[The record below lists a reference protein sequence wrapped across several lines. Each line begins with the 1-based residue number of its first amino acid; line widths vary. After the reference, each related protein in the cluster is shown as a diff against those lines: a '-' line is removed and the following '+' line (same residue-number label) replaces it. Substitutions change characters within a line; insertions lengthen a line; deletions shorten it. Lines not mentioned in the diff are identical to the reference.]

1 MCIMLEVML
10 EVQVQDM
17 EVMEEHGG
25 ASAGAWIYTSTGD
38 ICMEIPLRV
47 AWRYMK
53 MHEET

>member
-25 ASAGAWIYTSTGD
+25 ASAGAWIYTSTGG
-38 ICMEIPLRV
+38 ICMEIPLHV

-53 MHEET
+53 VHEET